1 MGRDIVNN
9 HRVIF
14 IDFLKKPLHPAPVIQ
29 ISADLILVLAGV
41 DLISEIAGG
50 SVSMHIEHP
59 PRRENTAVDPLKNK
73 RPRHNN
79 HNVQQ
84 RDHQDHQNIMK
95 FFINQGNLNIRDD
108 IDKYY
113 GQYLRIYQISF
124 FKKADLQTA
133 VCF

>member
-1 MGRDIVNN
+1 M
-9 HRVIF
+9 F
-14 IDFLKKPLHPAPVIQ
+14 
-29 ISADLILVLAGV
+29 
-41 DLISEIAGG
+41 E
-50 SVSMHIEHP
+50 
-59 PRRENTAVDPLKNK
+59 
-73 RPRHNN
+73 
-79 HNVQQ
+79 
-84 RDHQDHQNIMK
+84 NIMK